1 MKEILYIV
9 IVIGI
14 SLGVFMSGINLD
26 TIFSLNGAVL
36 GYLYIIVLPIV
47 VHLKCIYFDKS
58 SGFIEDDE
66 EWNNNIVQNVCQ
78 CDNSYSK
85 KWKLHFET
93 GFLILVMVLG
103 MGLLVTT
110 IRAVFRPKLVPYYTH
125 S

>member
-1 MKEILYIV
+1 
-9 IVIGI
+9 
-14 SLGVFMSGINLD
+14 MSGINLD

-36 GYLYIIVLPIV
+36 GYLYIIVLPIW

-66 EWNNNIVQNVCQ
+66 EWNKNIVQNVCQ

-85 KWKLHFET
+85 KWKLYFET

-110 IRAVFRPKLVPYYTH
+110 VRGVFKPKLVPYYTH